1 MDPSRVRIGC
11 EPRATPVTL
20 PTAGHSHTFDQ
31 MSAPDRSWTVAPTL
45 LWFGGFM
52 LVGLVAIDGGVDA
65 LADRMT
71 HRRETEATTAAG
83 PAFTAPPPEVAEVNE
98 EEETPAMPVTGS
110 GSADRATGGA
120 LEDTCLDGAP
130 ESCKRW
136 AMDAYY
142 KAVADEKAGKLGRAV
157 RVSWYGD
164 SVVATDAIPGRLRSK
179 LQAALGDGGPGWI
192 PLVPPHRFVGH
203 ESITRGSSG
212 NWATHAI
219 STLQAPDGLY
229 GAGGAT
235 AEGEDAHATIKL
247 NAGKATNLE
256 LAYLGQPRG
265 GTITITADGKEAL
278 RAETKADAKDAG
290 WATAKLAEGAAS
302 FKIEI
307 TGRVRTFGLSLE
319 NAKGAVVDNMGIV
332 SVNVKSFANHNA
344 ASFAG
349 GLQHRGADLIMIMIG
364 ANEAQW
370 LGPKDQDT
378 KLYQANYEK
387 VLAPIRKARPDAT
400 CLVVSPTDQ
409 AEAKDGGYPSR
420 PVMPVLV
427 EAQRKAAHASG
438 CAFFSTYD
446 WMGGKGSAEKWFR
459 KGYVGT
465 DFQHLT
471 RKGANHF
478 ADAIFDALTTGASR
492 YANR

>member
-1 MDPSRVRIGC
+1 M
-11 EPRATPVTL
+11 RATRQAATL
-20 PTAGHSHTFDQ
+20 RTAVPSHTFDQ
-31 MSAPDRSWTVAPTL
+31 MSAPPRSWTITPTL

-52 LVGLVAIDGGVDA
+52 VVGLVAIDGGVQA
-65 LADRMT
+65 VADRLT
-71 HRRETEATTAAG
+71 HRRETEGQTGAPG
-83 PAFTAPPPEVAEVNE
+83 PTFTAPSPTVAEAGAE
-98 EEETPAMPVTGS
+98 DEPPAMPVS
-110 GSADRATGGA
+110 SADRAKGGA
-120 LEDTCLDGAP
+120 LEDTCLEGTP

-136 AMDAYY
+136 AMDAFY

-179 LQAALGDGGPGWI
+179 LQGVLGDGGPGWI

-219 STLQAPDGLY
+219 STLQIADGLY

-235 AEGEDAHATIKL
+235 AEGDDAHATIKL
-247 NAGKATNLE
+247 NAGKVTNLE
-256 LAYLGQPRG
+256 LAYLAQAKG
-265 GTITITADGKEAL
+265 GSVTITADGREAM
-278 RAETKADAKDAG
+278 RTDTKAEAREAGYAKITLDD
-290 WATAKLAEGAAS
+290 GAAS
-302 FKIEI
+302 FKIEL
-307 TGRVRTFGLSLE
+307 TGRVRTFGLQLE
-319 NAKGAVVDNMGIV
+319 NPKGAVVDNMGIV
-332 SVNVKSFANHNA
+332 SVNVKSFANHNMA
-344 ASFAG
+344 AFSDS
-349 GLQHRGADLIMIMIG
+349 LVHRGADLIMIMIG

-387 VLAPIRKARPDAT
+387 VLNPIRKARPDAT

-427 EAQRKAAHASG
+427 DAQRRAAHTAG

-446 WMGGKGSAEKWFR
+446 WMGAKGSAEKWFR
-459 KGYVGT
+459 KGLVGT

-471 RKGANHF
+471 RKGSNKF
-478 ADAIFDALTTGASR
+478 ADAIYDALMTGAGR

>member
-1 MDPSRVRIGC
+1 MRAVRHA
-11 EPRATPVTL
+11 ATL
-20 PTAGHSHTFDQ
+20 RTAGHSHTFDQ
-31 MSAPDRSWTVAPTL
+31 MSAPDSSWTITPTL
-45 LWFGGFM
+45 LWFGGF
-52 LVGLVAIDGGVDA
+52 VAIGLYFVDGGVQA
-65 LADRMT
+65 IADRMT
-71 HRRETEATTAAG
+71 QPRETEATTAAG
-83 PAFTAPPPEVAEVNE
+83 PAFTAPPKEVADLGDDDDK
-98 EEETPAMPVTGS
+98 PGIPVTGA
-110 GSADRATGGA
+110 GSADRAKGGA
-120 LEDTCLDGAP
+120 LEDTCLDGTP

-136 AMDAYY
+136 AMDAFY
-142 KAVADEKAGKLGRAV
+142 KAVADEKAGTLGRAV

-164 SVVATDAIPGRLRSK
+164 SVVATDAIPGRLRTK
-179 LQAALGDGGPGWI
+179 LQGALGDGGPGWV

-203 ESITRGSSG
+203 EGITRGSSG

-219 STLQAPDGLY
+219 STLQIADGLY
-229 GAGGAT
+229 GAGGST
-235 AEGEDAHATIKL
+235 AEGDDAHATIKL
-247 NAGKATNLE
+247 NAGKVTNLE
-256 LAYLGQPRG
+256 LAYLGQPKG
-265 GTITITADGKEAL
+265 GSITITADGSEAL
-278 RAETKADAKDAG
+278 RAETKGDAKEAG
-290 WATAKLAEGAAS
+290 YATAKLAEGAAT

-307 TGRVRTFGLSLE
+307 TGRVRTFGLQLE
-319 NAKGAVVDNMGIV
+319 NASGAVVDNMGIV
-332 SVNVKSFANHNA
+332 SVNVKSFANHNT

-349 GLQHRGADLIMIMIG
+349 GLVHRGADLIMIMIG

-427 EAQRKAAHASG
+427 DAQRKAAHATG

-446 WMGGKGSAEKWFR
+446 WMGAKGSAEKWFR
-459 KGYVGT
+459 KGLVGT

-471 RKGANHF
+471 RKGANKF
-478 ADAIFDALTTGASR
+478 ADAIFDALMTGAAR
-492 YANR
+492 HANR

>member
-1 MDPSRVRIGC
+1 MRAVRH
-11 EPRATPVTL
+11 PATL
-20 PTAGHSHTFDQ
+20 RTAAHSLTFDQ
-31 MSAPDRSWTVAPTL
+31 MSAPDRSWTIAPTL
-45 LWFGGFM
+45 LWFGWFM
-52 LVGLVAIDGGVDA
+52 AIGLWVIDGSVQA
-65 LADRMT
+65 LADRLT
-71 HRRETEATTAAG
+71 QPRTTESTTAAG
-83 PAFTAPPPEVAEVNE
+83 PTFTAPPPTVAEAGGE
-98 EEETPAMPVTGS
+98 DDPPSLPVSGA
-110 GSADRATGGA
+110 GSADRAKGGA
-120 LEDTCLDGAP
+120 LEDTCLDGTP

-136 AMDAYY
+136 AMDAFY
-142 KAVADEKAGKLGRAV
+142 KAVADEKAGALGRAV

-164 SVVATDAIPGRLRSK
+164 SVVATDAIPGRLRTK
-179 LQAALGDGGPGWI
+179 LQGALGDGGPGWI

-203 ESITRGSSG
+203 EAITRGSSG

-219 STLQAPDGLY
+219 STLQSADGLY

-235 AEGEDAHATIKL
+235 AEGDDAHATIKL
-247 NAGKATNLE
+247 NAGKVTNLE
-256 LAYLGQPRG
+256 LAYLGMPKG
-265 GTITITADGKEAL
+265 GSITITADSSDAM
-278 RAETKADAKDAG
+278 RTETKSETKQAG
-290 WATAKLAEGAAS
+290 YATAVLKEGAAS

-307 TGRVRTFGLSLE
+307 TGRVRTFGLQLE

-344 ASFAG
+344 ASFSG
-349 GLQHRGADLIMIMIG
+349 GLVHRGADLIMIMIG

-378 KLYQANYEK
+378 KQYQANYEK
-387 VLAPIRKARPDAT
+387 VLAPIRKARPDAS

-427 EAQRKAAHASG
+427 EAQRRAAQSTG

-446 WMGGKGSAEKWFR
+446 WMGAKGSAEKWFR
-459 KGYVGT
+459 KGLVGT

-471 RKGANHF
+471 RKGANKF
-478 ADAIFDALTTGASR
+478 ADAIYDALMTGAQR
-492 YANR
+492 YANH

>member
-1 MDPSRVRIGC
+1 MRGPRHPATLRI
-11 EPRATPVTL
+11 AV
-20 PTAGHSHTFDQ
+20 HSHTFDQ

-45 LWFGGFM
+45 LWFAWFM
-52 LVGLVAIDGGVDA
+52 AAGLWWIDGGVQA

-71 HRRETEATTAAG
+71 QPRETDATTAGG
-83 PAFTAPPPEVAEVNE
+83 PTFTAPPKEVAEAGGDDVL
-98 EEETPAMPVTGS
+98 PALPVTGA

-120 LEDTCLDGAP
+120 LEDTCVDGTP

-136 AMDAYY
+136 AMDAFY
-142 KAVADEKAGKLGRAV
+142 KAVADEKSGTLGRAV

-164 SVVATDAIPGRLRSK
+164 SVVATDAIPGRLRTK
-179 LQAALGDGGPGWI
+179 LQTALGDGGPGWI

-203 ESITRGSSG
+203 EAITRGSSG

-219 STLQAPDGLY
+219 STLQIADGLY

-235 AEGEDAHATIKL
+235 AEGDDAHATIKL
-247 NAGKATNLE
+247 NAGKVTNLE

-265 GTITITADGKEAL
+265 GTVTITADGNAAI
-278 RAETKADAKDAG
+278 RAETKGDAKEAG
-290 WATAKLAEGAAS
+290 YATATLKEGAQS

-307 TGRVRTFGLSLE
+307 TGRVRTFGLQLE

-332 SVNVKSFANHNA
+332 SVNVKSFANHNGA
-344 ASFAG
+344 GFAG
-349 GLQHRGADLIMIMIG
+349 GLVHRGADLIMIMIG

-400 CLVVSPTDQ
+400 CLVVSPLDQ

-420 PVMPVLV
+420 AVMPVLV
-427 EAQRKAAHASG
+427 DAQRRAAHATG

-446 WMGGKGSAEKWFR
+446 WMGAKGSAEKWFR
-459 KGYVGT
+459 KGLVGT

-471 RKGANHF
+471 RKGANKF
-478 ADAIFDALTTGASR
+478 ADAIFDALMTGARR
-492 YANR
+492 YANH

>member
-1 MDPSRVRIGC
+1 M
-11 EPRATPVTL
+11 RAARHPTTL
-20 PTAGHSHTFDQ
+20 RAARHSHTFDQ
-31 MSAPDRSWTVAPTL
+31 MSASDRSWTVGPTL

-52 LVGLVAIDGGVDA
+52 VIGLSVIDGGVQA

-71 HRRETEATTAAG
+71 QRRETEATTAAG
-83 PAFTAPPPEVAEVNE
+83 PGFTAPPPEVAEAGDE
-98 EEETPAMPVTGS
+98 EDKPGLPVS
-110 GSADRATGGA
+110 AAGSADRAKGGA
-120 LEDTCLDGAP
+120 LEDTCLDGTP

-136 AMDAYY
+136 AMDAFYQ
-142 KAVADEKAGKLGRAV
+142 AVASEKAGKLGRAV

-164 SVVATDAIPGRLRSK
+164 SVVATDAIPGRLRTK
-179 LQAALGDGGPGWI
+179 LQGELGDGGPGWI

-203 ESITRGSSG
+203 EAITRGSSG

-219 STLQAPDGLY
+219 STLQTPDGLY

-247 NAGKATNLE
+247 NAGKVTNLE
-256 LAYLGQPRG
+256 LAYLAQPRG
-265 GTITITADGKEAL
+265 GSIAITADGNEAL
-278 RAETKADAKDAG
+278 RAETKAEAKEAAY
-290 WATAKLAEGAAS
+290 ATATVKDGAGS

-307 TGRVRTFGLSLE
+307 TGRVRTFGLQLE
-319 NAKGAVVDNMGIV
+319 NARGAVVDNMGIV

-349 GLQHRGADLIMIMIG
+349 GLAHRGSDLIMIMIG

-387 VLAPIRKARPDAT
+387 VLGPIRKARPEAT

-427 EAQRKAAHASG
+427 DAQRRAAHASG

-446 WMGGKGSAEKWFR
+446 WMGAKGSAEKWFR
-459 KGYVGT
+459 KGLVGT

-471 RKGANHF
+471 RKGANKF
-478 ADAIFDALTTGASR
+478 ADAIFEALMTGAQR